1 MEIFAKKKEKKRKR
15 VAKQPLLTNR
25 CSIRAFGSCLLRALT
40 TFKRVVYLINLA
52 NLTDAPSEGFRPRS
66 GLCHISMPNVPTR
79 KILSFTH
86 VYMDYATQVNI
97 CTNTN

>member
-1 MEIFAKKKEKKRKR
+1 MEMFAKKKEKKRKR

-25 CSIRAFGSCLLRALT
+25 CLIRTFGSFLLRALT
-40 TFKRVVYLINLA
+40 TFKGVVYLINLA
-52 NLTDAPSEGFRPRS
+52 NPKSEGFRPQS

-79 KILSFTH
+79 KTLSFTH